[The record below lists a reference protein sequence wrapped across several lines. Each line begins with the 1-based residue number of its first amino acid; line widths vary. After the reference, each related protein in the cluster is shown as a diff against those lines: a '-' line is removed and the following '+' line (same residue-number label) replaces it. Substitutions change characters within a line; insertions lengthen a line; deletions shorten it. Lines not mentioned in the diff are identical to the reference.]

1 MQMRHD
7 DGINIKEAFDR
18 TWQVTIGIAPAGTR
32 CFGHFRIR
40 PLISQHRVNQKALAA
55 KMHYAR
61 SAAYLVKFHD
71 DSSEID

>member
-1 MQMRHD
+1 MSLD
-7 DGINIKEAFDR
+7 
-18 TWQVTIGIAPAGTR
+18 
-32 CFGHFRIR
+32 RIR